1 MKYIIGILI
10 IGTLFLTNCRDNSLS
25 EKLEKENLN
34 RYTSIENQI
43 DSLINNNSNFEA
55 ISAGIITPSSK
66 WKIHKGKLLNG
77 QRPNDKSLYEIA
89 SITKTFTGTLL
100 AHAISEKRIKINDDI
115 REHLPAKY
123 ADLLLTNHPI
133 SFRHL
138 ATHRSG
144 LPLFFPHHPELF
156 ESELDWVKIS
166 FELNKLH
173 QGFSKEDFFE
183 SLSQYKFQTIPGTN
197 TMYSNAGTN
206 LVGYILEEIYDLPF
220 EEILENKIL
229 TPLKMG
235 NTTIILS
242 KADKDK
248 LVKGQNEKKIEMPFI
263 AEKEMNA
270 GGGMISN
277 IDDMLK
283 YLDFHLNSD
292 SDVAAIS
299 HTRQLYAKP
308 NDYHEGLF
316 WQLKTEMNKPVLH
329 QYGGSYGT
337 YSWS

>member
-1 MKYIIGILI
+1 MNYL
-10 IGTLFLTNCRDNSLS
+10 
-25 EKLEKENLN
+25 
-34 RYTSIENQI
+34 
-43 DSLINNNSNFEA
+43 
-55 ISAGIITPSSK
+55 
-66 WKIHKGKLLNG
+66 
-77 QRPNDKSLYEIA
+77 
-89 SITKTFTGTLL
+89 
-100 AHAISEKRIKINDDI
+100 
-115 REHLPAKY
+115 
-123 ADLLLTNHPI
+123 
-133 SFRHL
+133 
-138 ATHRSG
+138 
-144 LPLFFPHHPELF
+144 
-156 ESELDWVKIS
+156 
-166 FELNKLH
+166 
-173 QGFSKEDFFE
+173 
-183 SLSQYKFQTIPGTN
+183 
-197 TMYSNAGTN
+197 
-206 LVGYILEEIYDLPF
+206 
-220 EEILENKIL
+220 KIL

-337 YSWS
+337 YSYLTIIPEIKTGVFIVTNSSGPDVHRILEETADKIFDLMN